1 MKDKIEQIIEDVM
14 ALPENP
20 RTHQQVFT
28 FSGGEVSA
36 QIRVADLKLLATEL
50 LRLRKALA
58 AAEEC
63 VGHYADDDVWGYCE
77 SNNADPRHYA
87 ADFDFN
93 TARLCKGSDIAVNA
107 QAEIKRLKG
116 E

>member
-14 ALPENP
+14 ALPDGVLRYIDLEPDDTGYTELPQP
-20 RTHQQVFT
+20 RTST
-28 FSGGEVSA
+28 D
-36 QIRVADLKLLATEL
+36 DLKLLATEL
-50 LRLRKALA
+50 LRLRDALA

-63 VGHYADDDVWGYCE
+63 VGHYANPDQWNQSVVDGKVVMECQDYHGNNNQHGY
-77 SNNADPRHYA
+77 DH
-87 ADFDFN
+87 
-93 TARLCKGSDIAVNA
+93 AVKA